1 MVEPS
6 VSGLKWQRR
15 RRAAVGLPKDGVDDT
30 HALPALQQGKPRRRR
45 QHIRGR
51 RTHRMQ
57 KLNALKGRLNDV
69 HNLGTAMGLL
79 GWDQQT
85 CMPPG
90 GAGTRAAQ
98 MGTLSKLA
106 HELLVSAETGRL
118 LAEAEAEGAGL
129 AYDSDEAALLR
140 AARHDYDLEARLPT
154 DLVVETARTTA
165 LAFEEW
171 HQARAASDY
180 GRFAP
185 WLGRI
190 VGLARRRA
198 EALGYPEQPYDAL
211 LDEFEP
217 GMRTSRVAAVFDE
230 LKAALV
236 PMVRA
241 VAGQADRVDDAV
253 LRRDYAEDRQE
264 EFCREVA
271 ARLGY
276 DFSRGRLDRSAHPF
290 SQGMGRGDVR
300 ITTRYERNWLPGALF
315 GTIHETGHALYEQ
328 GVASEL
334 DDTLLGTGA
343 SLGIHESQSRLWE
356 NLVGRSRGFWSSFFP
371 RLEACF
377 PQALAGVDAEAF
389 YRAVNRC
396 GPSPVRV
403 EADELTYN
411 LHVVIRFE
419 MELGL
424 LSGEIGVADAPAAWN
439 ERYRTYLGITPPDD
453 RQGILQDVH
462 WSGGSI
468 GYFPTYTLGNL
479 MSVQL
484 FDRAVAERPGIPAGI
499 AAGEFDGLL
508 GWLRETVHRH
518 GRKYLPEELLRR
530 ATGSPLQ
537 AGPYLAYLRR
547 KYGELYAL

>member
-1 MVEPS
+1 
-6 VSGLKWQRR
+6 
-15 RRAAVGLPKDGVDDT
+15 
-30 HALPALQQGKPRRRR
+30 
-45 QHIRGR
+45 
-51 RTHRMQ
+51 MQ
-57 KLNALKGRLNDV
+57 KLNALKDRLGDV
-69 HNLGTAMGLL
+69 HNLRTAMGLL

-98 MGTLSKLA
+98 MGTLSKIA
-106 HELLVSAETGRL
+106 HELFVSPATGRL

-129 AYDSDEAALLR
+129 DYDSDGAALLR

-154 DLVVETARTTA
+154 DLVVETAQTTA

-171 HQARAASDY
+171 HPARAASDY
-180 GRFAP
+180 RRFAP

-190 VGLARRRA
+190 VALARRRA
-198 EALGYPEQPYDAL
+198 EALGYGEHPYDAL

-217 GMRTSRVAAVFDE
+217 GMRTSQLRAIFDE
-230 LKAALV
+230 LKAALI

-253 LRRDYAEDRQE
+253 LKRDFDEGRQE
-264 EFCREVA
+264 EFSRAVA
-271 ARLGY
+271 QRLGY
-276 DFSRGRLDRSAHPF
+276 DFARGRLDRSAHPF

-300 ITTRYERNWLPGALF
+300 ITTRYERNWLPAALF

-328 GVASEL
+328 GVAPEL

-356 NLVGRSRGFWSSFFP
+356 NLVGRSRGFWSPFFP
-371 RLEACF
+371 RLQAGF

-396 GPSPVRV
+396 GPSLIRV

-411 LHVVIRFE
+411 LHIIIRFE

-424 LSGEIGVADAPAAWN
+424 LSGEIGIDDAPAAWN
-439 ERYRTYLGITPPDD
+439 ERYQAYLGITPPDD

-479 MSVQL
+479 MSVQF
-484 FDRAVAERPGIPAGI
+484 FDRAVAERPDIPAGI
-499 AAGEFDGLL
+499 ESGEFGALL
-508 GWLRETVHRH
+508 DWLRDRIHRH
-518 GRKYLPEELLRR
+518 GRKYLPDELVRRVTGGPLR
-530 ATGSPLQ
+530 TE
-537 AGPYLAYLRR
+537 PYLGYLRR
-547 KYGELYAL
+547 KYGELYALSRE